1 MSDTPQ
7 RPDARAMLE
16 RAYLELRTA
25 RARLA
30 SLEQARTEP
39 IAIVGMAC
47 RFPGGADTP
56 ERFWEILRD
65 GVDAVRTVPA
75 DRWDADAL
83 YDPDPAAPGKM
94 YTREGGFVDDVQ
106 GFEPEFFGISP
117 REALTMDPQQRMLL
131 EVSWEALERAGLAP
145 SGLQGSRTGVF
156 VGIGITDYAQ
166 RHIRSGDPDRIDPYA
181 GTGTHL
187 SVAAGRIAY
196 ALGVHGP
203 TLSVD
208 TACSASLVS
217 VHLACQSLRGGEAD
231 LALAGGVNLVLS
243 PESHVY
249 LSRVRALSPDGRCKT
264 FSAAADGYGRG
275 EGCGMIALKRL
286 SDARRD
292 GDRVLAVIRGSAV
305 NHDGP
310 SSGLTVPN
318 GLAQQAVLRAALENA
333 GVGPAEVGY
342 VEAHGT
348 GTPLGDPIEVDS
360 LAAVM
365 GEGRPADAPLAV
377 GSVKTNVGHLEAAA
391 GIAGLIKAVLALQHE
406 EIPPHLHLGERNPHV
421 EWDSLPITIP
431 TERTPWPRNGRRR
444 LAGVSSFGL
453 SGTNAHVV
461 LEEAPVPE
469 AAEPAD
475 APRPPFVLPLSAKS
489 EEALAA
495 LVGRMEQHLAEHPEQ
510 DAADVCF
517 TAATGRSHFAHRLAL
532 VGSDAEE
539 LRARLAEHGAG
550 GDPVGLYRGH

>member
-1 MSDTPQ
+1 MSDDRTLTLSDKQ
-7 RPDARAMLE
+7 RLLLALE
-16 RAYLELRTA
+16 EMKAKLHA
-25 RARLA
+25 A
-30 SLEQARTEP
+30 EQARREP
-39 IAIVGMAC
+39 IAVVGMGC
-47 RFPGGADTP
+47 RFPGGADSP
-56 ERFWEILRD
+56 AAFWRLLRD

-75 DRWDADAL
+75 DRWDADAW
-83 YDPDPAAPGKM
+83 YHPDPDAPGKA
-94 YTREGGFVDDVQ
+94 YVRAGGFLDDVR
-106 GFEPEFFGISP
+106 GFDAGFFGIAP
-117 REALTMDPQQRMLL
+117 REAHSLDPQQRLLL
-131 EVSWEALERAGLAP
+131 EVAWEALEDAGIAPERLA
-145 SGLQGSRTGVF
+145 GSQTGVF
-156 VGIGITDYAQ
+156 VGIMNHDYS
-166 RHIRSGDPDRIDPYA
+166 RHLMDVDRPERMDAYVGSGVDASFP
-181 GTGTHL
+181 
-187 SVAAGRIAY
+187 AGRLSY
-196 ALGVHGP
+196 VLGVHGP
-203 TLSVD
+203 SMVVA
-208 TACSASLVS
+208 TACSSALVS
-217 VHLACQSLRGGEAD
+217 AHLACQSLRSGEAD
-231 LALAGGVNLVLS
+231 LALAGGVSLMLSPDTNVVLS
-243 PESHVY
+243 RMHAV
-249 LSRVRALSPDGRCKT
+249 SPDGRCKT

-275 EGCGMIALKRL
+275 EGCGVVVLKRL

-310 SSGLTVPN
+310 SGGVTVPN
-318 GLAQQAVLRAALENA
+318 AAAQQAVLRRALA
-333 GVGPAEVGY
+333 SARVKPAEVGY

-348 GTPLGDPIEVDS
+348 GTPLGDPIELRA

-377 GSVKTNVGHLEAAA
+377 GSVKTNVGHTEAAA
-391 GIAGLIKAVLALQHE
+391 GAAGLIKAVLALEHE

-421 EWDSLPITIP
+421 EWDSLPLTIP

-444 LAGVSSFGL
+444 VAGVSSFGL

-469 AAEPAD
+469 DSGPAD

-495 LVGRMEQHLAEHPEQ
+495 LVGRMEQHFSEHPEQ